1 MRRSGTLDLKQ
12 SYKFNG
18 NNIGCLLIHGFT
30 STPAEMYPL
39 AKALSDEGYTV
50 HSILLSGHGTNHDE
64 LLKVSYIDWYNDVEK
79 AYDELLFECEK
90 VVVIGH
96 SMGGLLALMLASNYH
111 IDKLAC
117 LACAIKPNNRLV
129 KYTGVL
135 KYFKK
140 YTGWKNSSHKVED
153 EYDKYRLHYN
163 VFPLHSVHQL
173 HLASR
178 SASICLKNIH
188 SETLILQDKNDSQ
201 VKREGAYALYNGISS
216 IYKKLE
222 WIDDATHSLTLGPK
236 KEDVFKKIIDFI
248 EFKVNETI
256 E

>member
-1 MRRSGTLDLKQ
+1 MDLKK

-39 AKALSDEGYTV
+39 AKVLNDKGYTV
-50 HSILLSGHGTNHDE
+50 NSILLSGHGTTHDE
-64 LLKVSYIDWYNDVEK
+64 LLKVSYIDWYNDVES
-79 AYDELLFECEK
+79 AYEELLFECEK
-90 VVVIGH
+90 VIVIGH
-96 SMGGLLALMLASNYH
+96 SMGGLLALILASNYH
-111 IDKLAC
+111 IDKLIL

-140 YTGWKNSSHKVED
+140 YTGWDTHNSKKSD
-153 EYDKYRLHYN
+153 DCDKYRLHYN
-163 VFPLHSVHQL
+163 VFPLHAVHQL

-178 SASICLKNIH
+178 AASSCLRNID
-188 SETLILQDKNDSQ
+188 SDTLILQDKNDSQ
-201 VKREGAYALYNGISS
+201 VKKEGAYALYNGINSN
-216 IYKKLE
+216 YKKLY

-236 KEDVFKKIIDFI
+236 KEEVFKRIIDFI
-248 EFKVNETI
+248 EIKNDEIFNI
-256 E
+256 